1 MIFDEVKAILEL
13 VDKFNEKRQH
23 DEVRNNFD
31 RVLTAI
37 YQLGRNGHQAVS
49 LETLQ
54 QHAGLKKL
62 DVLNAIEEA
71 TGKDWVIDVGS
82 FDTPHSWILK
92 PMGVL
97 YVEGLLEQVKKH
109 GDSPLDKYQNK

>member
-1 MIFDEVKAILEL
+1 MVFCEVKAFLDL

-23 DEVRNNFD
+23 DEVRNNFN

-37 YQLGRNGHQAVS
+37 YKLGRNGHQAVS

-71 TGKDWVIDVGS
+71 TGKGWIIDAGTNEVPNCWGLK
-82 FDTPHSWILK
+82 TKGILF
-92 PMGVL
+92 VR
-97 YVEGLLEQVKKH
+97 GLLEQAKKH
-109 GDSPLDKYQNK
+109 DDISPGKI